1 MKKLK
6 YRLVAVIIALS
17 MTCGISA
24 GCSTTEEKEIHNEE
38 RVKYNLAEASLINL
52 YKGDLYAV
60 GLSQDT
66 TTENNTRVEI
76 FAKDGE
82 KKGELLIKNTNGS
95 ISCWD
100 ISEDRV
106 YFVSEVMEI
115 SEESKQW
122 GNKCE
127 LYSVGIEGVEP
138 EKLYTFEDFSSM
150 KKIRVS
156 QDGIIY
162 CLGLKKSYEDYS
174 DTLYLDNGETVDYSY
189 SGEVFGSFDKT
200 TGDFLAAKTSFPVAF
215 DERNGDVILYAF
227 DKENGF
233 YFHDIKSGTD
243 LYTNKLKQIDDM
255 EMINDNKD
263 YVFAGGS
270 GYTGTLAVSGIS
282 DESGVI
288 QIDDNMIFSRCG
300 QICAEDDYICVNALE
315 DVYSY
320 DRNVF
325 KYYTA
330 NVSTDNP
337 PVNIISSSFYEPLFS
352 CGSQIKNQQLSV
364 DGFALTVLSLDESYD
379 LAMLS
384 TREIYANDIKEKGSF
399 YPLNNVPGVAEF
411 LDSCFPYVS
420 EAAVNDKGEIWM
432 LPISLDVCSII
443 YNEKNCADND
453 VTFPNGLEDFLRQI
467 RKGAEASKYYDC
479 SGYCV
484 TEMMIN
490 SYLSLNHSFNT
501 DSFRSFT
508 PLLKDMNNDKVFI
521 ANPNINVSLALSS
534 KQINDKLGTSDV
546 YTDTVYNGSLFTTIL
561 SSSSQRNLIGDENLL
576 AASLPYAEGAKSG
589 AICTFV
595 CVNPNSEHLEET
607 LLFIERTVAR
617 LSQQQN
623 SFVLKDKNTYGSDSL
638 AQSLYGIYA
647 NAEIY
652 FDVPSDVYYND
663 LEKYFA
669 DEITL
674 EQFIAEADRKLSA
687 YLNE

>member
-325 KYYTA
+325 KY
-330 NVSTDNP
+330 
-337 PVNIISSSFYEPLFS
+337 
-352 CGSQIKNQQLSV
+352 
-364 DGFALTVLSLDESYD
+364 
-379 LAMLS
+379 
-384 TREIYANDIKEKGSF
+384 
-399 YPLNNVPGVAEF
+399 
-411 LDSCFPYVS
+411 
-420 EAAVNDKGEIWM
+420 
-432 LPISLDVCSII
+432 
-443 YNEKNCADND
+443 
-453 VTFPNGLEDFLRQI
+453 
-467 RKGAEASKYYDC
+467 
-479 SGYCV
+479 
-484 TEMMIN
+484 
-490 SYLSLNHSFNT
+490 
-501 DSFRSFT
+501 
-508 PLLKDMNNDKVFI
+508 
-521 ANPNINVSLALSS
+521 
-534 KQINDKLGTSDV
+534 
-546 YTDTVYNGSLFTTIL
+546 
-561 SSSSQRNLIGDENLL
+561 
-576 AASLPYAEGAKSG
+576 
-589 AICTFV
+589 
-595 CVNPNSEHLEET
+595 
-607 LLFIERTVAR
+607 
-617 LSQQQN
+617 
-623 SFVLKDKNTYGSDSL
+623 
-638 AQSLYGIYA
+638 
-647 NAEIY
+647 
-652 FDVPSDVYYND
+652 
-663 LEKYFA
+663 
-669 DEITL
+669 
-674 EQFIAEADRKLSA
+674 
-687 YLNE
+687 